1 VPKKPI
7 KYHMVLDDPEYID
20 HALALGRMLGH
31 WGELESCL
39 MLITKFLLKTD
50 YDEKAYFVYKEFTS
64 LRAKINLL
72 KKLNQWFPPD
82 KPIKD
87 EIDNLL
93 SDVEFYNDM
102 RNSFIHARWVSK
114 AGYGVTSNKLMRIS
128 FSSGNLKRPNKRP
141 KYFTPQ
147 NIQGFGEEVARLCQC
162 FYDLLTRVSSGP

>member
-1 VPKKPI
+1 MKSKV
-7 KYHMVLDDPEYID
+7 KYHMVLDDPEYKE
-20 HALALGRMLGH
+20 HALALGLMLGH

-93 SDVEFYNDM
+93 SDV
-102 RNSFIHARWVSK
+102 SAV
-114 AGYGVTSNKLMRIS
+114 
-128 FSSGNLKRPNKRP
+128 
-141 KYFTPQ
+141 
-147 NIQGFGEEVARLCQC
+147 RLT
-162 FYDLLTRVSSGP
+162 D